1 MFLITLIHLQFSASS
16 VTLSIKS
23 ASSVTLSRVN
33 SFQPTSSRINFVL
46 ELCRNCKMTKIING
60 YMLVWKVLAIQ
71 HHQSYLQHHRY
82 LLTGNDNQNFQTI
95 SYCTKYC
102 NDTLRFISKLEQDEM
117 LVIITHFVYYAI
129 SIFQLANG
137 MKIAL
142 IYNFLCH

>member
-1 MFLITLIHLQFSASS
+1 MEGTI
-16 VTLSIKS
+16 V
-23 ASSVTLSRVN
+23 V
-33 SFQPTSSRINFVL
+33 
-46 ELCRNCKMTKIING
+46 
-60 YMLVWKVLAIQ
+60 Q
-71 HHQSYLQHHRY
+71 HHQSYLQHPRY
-82 LLTGNDNQNFQTI
+82 MLTGNDNQNFQTI

-142 IYNFLCH
+142 IYNFLCHWWWLSAFLSFPMLQLIRCLEKWLVLWHVTWQLSLKTICNMSQVWTLLSPKY